1 MASVAAGGGGGMNAA
16 TATARG
22 KANVWE
28 QHLHNQ
34 GTNGADQDED
44 VKSLQEKVAMLE
56 GKLSSLVGGG
66 DDKKETN
73 SVCKMNSNEGKK
85 NDKYLRGG
93 GAEDRQAA
101 KDDTA
106 GLTLNY
112 GLDCRP
118 FGGPDDDEILS
129 DLVYWKDIHDD
140 YSVVSPFHPTVKA
153 ASQDGGVAG
162 LSRRYLTF
170 EVDVHAGFNRNRM
183 QFETMLA
190 MAWAMRRILVLPPKW
205 SLWPH
210 EAGMASYSSFD
221 DYFDLDAL
229 TKKYVGVDIVTM
241 EEFLTKEA
249 AAGRLQAGGG
259 GKFVD
264 SRSIAMGLSLQ
275 PPSGKVDW
283 NGDGDLSHLFDY
295 LEQVALTPAWDFD
308 TCIASFPMNIEDG
321 TAEANLGLNKMM
333 SGIVRRIDGRP
344 KPSPQSFRANRQQSM
359 RLLSNGSEKSWES
372 ANCSVYTTNL
382 CKRRTWFISSSTLRK
397 EMILQM
403 TITVLGIGIR
413 VFSSKITGMICSS
426 RGS

>member
-1 MASVAAGGGGGMNAA
+1 
-16 TATARG
+16 
-22 KANVWE
+22 
-28 QHLHNQ
+28 
-34 GTNGADQDED
+34 
-44 VKSLQEKVAMLE
+44 
-56 GKLSSLVGGG
+56 
-66 DDKKETN
+66 
-73 SVCKMNSNEGKK
+73 
-85 NDKYLRGG
+85 
-93 GAEDRQAA
+93 
-101 KDDTA
+101 
-106 GLTLNY
+106 
-112 GLDCRP
+112 
-118 FGGPDDDEILS
+118 
-129 DLVYWKDIHDD
+129 
-140 YSVVSPFHPTVKA
+140 
-153 ASQDGGVAG
+153 
-162 LSRRYLTF
+162 
-170 EVDVHAGFNRNRM
+170 
-183 QFETMLA
+183 
-190 MAWAMRRILVLPPKW
+190 
-205 SLWPH
+205 
-210 EAGMASYSSFD
+210 MASYSSFD